1 LERSRKK
8 GPQRNYPRTVR
19 VNALLHEVLAEALE
33 RLSDHDERLLL
44 TTITGVSCDPDLR
57 HALVF
62 LSSLDDERSVA
73 LEDHRRALQSEV
85 AAQVRLKR
93 IPSLKFLVDPA
104 IVAGNRVE
112 EALRRVQELS
122 KEGPDS

>member
-1 LERSRKK
+1 MERSRKK